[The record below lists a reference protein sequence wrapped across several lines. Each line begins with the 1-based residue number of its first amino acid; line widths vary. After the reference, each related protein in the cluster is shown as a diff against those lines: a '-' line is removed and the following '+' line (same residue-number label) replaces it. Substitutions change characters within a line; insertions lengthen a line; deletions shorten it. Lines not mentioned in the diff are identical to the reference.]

1 MKNPPHYGIASV
13 DHALQLAVMLQVEGP
28 LTVSAAADRL
38 GVARSTAHRLLSM
51 LVYRDFA
58 VQRADRRYD
67 AGPVL
72 SVASTSRSRIALLRE
87 VAVPHLEMLAQ
98 HTQESANLLVRT
110 GALSRFIACVE
121 GPQVLRVGNR
131 EGMAFPAHLTS
142 GGRLLLADLDDER
155 LAAVYE
161 SQHAADP
168 EGGRVDLAAL
178 RADLR
183 RLRERGFALNVEGTE
198 TGVTA
203 VGYPIRDG
211 HGNAIAAASVGMP
224 SSRFAES
231 RLAGLVAALAV
242 CANGIQRDLD
252 RHTAGSE
259 DAPKATQVAL
269 ARPDVGGKTEQ
280 RR

>member
-1 MKNPPHYGIASV
+1 MKNPPHYAIASV

-58 VQRADRRYD
+58 VQRSDRRYD

-72 SVASTSRSRIALLRE
+72 SVASTSRSRTALLRE
-87 VAVPHLEMLAQ
+87 VSVPHLEMLAQ

-131 EGMAFPAHLTS
+131 EGMVFPAHLTS
-142 GGRLLLADLDDER
+142 GGRLLLADLDDEQ
-155 LAAVYE
+155 LAAVYD
-161 SQHAADP
+161 SQHSADP
-168 EGGRVDLAAL
+168 EGARVDLMAL

-183 RLRERGFALNVEGTE
+183 RLRKSGFALNVEGTE
-198 TGVTA
+198 PGVTA
-203 VGYPIRDG
+203 VGYPVRG
-211 HGNAIAAASVGMP
+211 STGEVVAALSVGMP

-242 CANGIQRDLD
+242 CAKGIERDLT
-252 RHTAGSE
+252 RHTQP
-259 DAPKATQVAL
+259 APRQSM
-269 ARPDVGGKTEQ
+269 
-280 RR
+280 